1 MPESGPRGW
10 DGRMQVEGTP
20 QRRAARHAL
29 MRQGVVVLYE
39 DNHILGISKA
49 AGLLAQGGPEGEVP
63 LTALVDRYR
72 RRAEG
77 KPGQAYVGLVHRL
90 DRNVSGA
97 MVVAK
102 TSKAA
107 SRLSQTFRERAADL
121 EKTYLAWV
129 ERTPEVPE
137 RELVHR
143 LRREKGVTLIAA
155 EGDDDGKT
163 ARLRYRVVGRGN
175 LCARLEIELGTG
187 LPHQIRVQLSYVG
200 HPIWGDVKY
209 GGTPWGRLG
218 LHALRLVVPHPVG
231 GEPVAIDAPV
241 PKELQELDERRKIT
255 PHV

>member
-1 MPESGPRGW
+1 
-10 DGRMQVEGTP
+10 MQVESTP

-39 DNHILGISKA
+39 DNHLLGISKP
-49 AGLLAQGGPEGEVP
+49 AGIVAQGGPDGTVP
-63 LTALVDRYR
+63 LTDLLDRYR
-72 RRAEG
+72 QRAEG
-77 KPGQAYVGLVHRL
+77 KPGKAYVGLVHRL

-107 SRLSQTFRERAADL
+107 ARLSEAFRDRVEEL

-129 ERTPEVPE
+129 ERIPREAEV
-137 RELVHR
+137 ELVHR
-143 LRREKGVTLIAA
+143 LRREKGITLIAA
-155 EGDDDGKT
+155 EGDDDAKT
-163 ARLRYRVVGRGN
+163 ARLRYRVVGRGDH
-175 LCARLEIELGTG
+175 CARLEIALRTG
-187 LPHQIRVQLSYVG
+187 LPHQIRVQLAHVG

-218 LHALRLVVPHPVG
+218 LHALRLVVPHPIG
-231 GEPVAIDAPV
+231 GELVALGAPV
-241 PKELQELDERRKIT
+241 PKELGELDERRKVE